1 MRYRKLDANGDYT
14 FGHQQADFYRDQP
27 EAVAQAVQ
35 TRLGLFTGE
44 WFLDT
49 TDGTPWRTDILGK
62 YTQGA
67 YDAVLKDRI
76 LQTDGV
82 KSIDAYSSS
91 LDRNARRLTVNA
103 TISTIYGTASV
114 QATL

>member
-82 KSIDAYSSS
+82 KSIDAYASS